1 MYIQNYINTN
11 FQKAMLTEKVSA
23 LVERFN
29 SYVDVM
35 IVLREDE
42 TLYNCI
48 SVAEMDYIKS
58 FDKELKLMDILDP
71 VESFLFEN
79 DMVEDALNLIQQ
91 NRITVLPVVD
101 YDLYPVGTVG
111 IFEIIKAFK
120 SVSGMDEPGTKITVS
135 LNERPGQLRTL
146 LDIFTGKDINILSLL
161 TSEVNNGK
169 RSVTLKVG
177 MKDVNAVSELL
188 EANSIEYD
196 GIFEE
201 DGGNY

>member
-1 MYIQNYINTN
+1 
-11 FQKAMLTEKVSA
+11 
-23 LVERFN
+23 
-29 SYVDVM
+29 M

-101 YDLYPVGTVG
+101 YDLYPVGTIG

-120 SVSGMDEPGTKITVS
+120 SVSGMNEPGTKITVS
-135 LNERPGQLRTL
+135 LNEKPGQLRTL
-146 LDIFTGKDINILSLL
+146 LDIFTSKDINILSLL

-169 RSVTLKVG
+169 RSVTLKVD

-188 EANSIEYD
+188 EANTIEYD

>member
-1 MYIQNYINTN
+1 
-11 FQKAMLTEKVSA
+11 MLTEKVSA

-79 DMVEDALNLIQQ
+79 DMIEDALNLIQQ

-101 YDLYPVGTVG
+101 YDLYPVGTIG

-120 SVSGMDEPGTKITVS
+120 SVSGMNEPGTKITVS
-135 LNERPGQLRTL
+135 LNEKPGQLRTL
-146 LDIFTGKDINILSLL
+146 LDIFTSKDINILSLL

-169 RSVTLKVG
+169 RSVTLKVD

-188 EANSIEYD
+188 EANTIEYD